1 MAGIRADDSDRGRP
15 GEPAAGET
23 ILVLGFALGALAFHL
38 LVNAFGGYGIF
49 RDEFYYIAC
58 SKRLAAGY
66 VDQPPLSIFLM
77 AAGRSV
83 FGASQLGIRILP
95 ALAHALT
102 VALTGFLALRLGGR
116 RPAVVLSCLA
126 VLLAPIII
134 GTTNI
139 FQMNA
144 FSYCFWA
151 LGAYLLIRIVD
162 RSSPRLWLALG
173 LVMGL
178 GLLNKIDYLWF
189 GFGLAAALL
198 LTDLRRHLKTPWP
211 YAAAGVALLLFC
223 PFIIWNITHDFAHL
237 EFIRNASSSKYAG
250 LTRIGF
256 LKDQAG
262 LLNPVNMLLWVPGLL
277 FLLFDRQG
285 RRYRILG
292 IIYAAAL
299 AILVANPHSKA
310 EYLGPAYPMLFAAGG
325 VAVERWASRG
335 RRKWAAAS
343 LAVSGVVTSLLILP
357 MAVPVLPVE
366 TYIRYSAAIGDEALH
381 PRGQEAKPAAPAL
394 CRHVRLG
401 GPGQECLCRISDPSP
416 GGARG
421 DGRFHP
427 ELRRGRSP

>member
-1 MAGIRADDSDRGRP
+1 MAGIRADDSDRDRP

-116 RPAVVLSCLA
+116 RLAVVLSCLA

-162 RSSPRLWLALG
+162 RNS
-173 LVMGL
+173 
-178 GLLNKIDYLWF
+178 
-189 GFGLAAALL
+189 
-198 LTDLRRHLKTPWP
+198 PWP
-211 YAAAGVALLLFC
+211 LAG
-223 PFIIWNITHDFAHL
+223 PRPRH
-237 EFIRNASSSKYAG
+237 
-250 LTRIGF
+250 
-256 LKDQAG
+256 
-262 LLNPVNMLLWVPGLL
+262 
-277 FLLFDRQG
+277 
-285 RRYRILG
+285 
-292 IIYAAAL
+292 
-299 AILVANPHSKA
+299 
-310 EYLGPAYPMLFAAGG
+310 GP
-325 VAVERWASRG
+325 R
-335 RRKWAAAS
+335 
-343 LAVSGVVTSLLILP
+343 
-357 MAVPVLPVE
+357 
-366 TYIRYSAAIGDEALH
+366 
-381 PRGQEAKPAAPAL
+381 PA
-394 CRHVRLG
+394 
-401 GPGQECLCRISDPSP
+401 
-416 GGARG
+416 
-421 DGRFHP
+421 
-427 ELRRGRSP
+427 